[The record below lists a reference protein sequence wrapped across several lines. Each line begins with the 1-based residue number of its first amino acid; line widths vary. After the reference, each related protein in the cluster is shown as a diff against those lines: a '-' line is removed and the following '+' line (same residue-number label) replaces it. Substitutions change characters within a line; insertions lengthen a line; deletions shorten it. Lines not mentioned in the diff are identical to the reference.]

1 MKKIILL
8 LLLLLPFKQAAAK
21 LASFDDASSRY
32 DVSKLHV
39 EIDEEG
45 KSVEIFEQEY
55 TILKESAQNLAASY
69 RMFYNA
75 ASQKIEILEAKSIFQ
90 GKEYKVEKKHIQD
103 KPLFSS
109 PAGFDEMRQ
118 ILIAFPNTSL
128 GAKIYLKYKTTTFKV
143 PFEKFYG
150 DQFSFGA
157 NEYDVNRIITINSAL
172 PLHLAVQD
180 PKGSLRINKD
190 KKDNFHQLTVE
201 LIKPIY
207 TAAVNESGKPSD
219 KYFTY
224 VTVSSLKSW
233 PEFAKKNYH
242 DYAKIYQQEL
252 PPLFE
257 EIRKNASQ
265 KTGEVA
271 QLSSIISALQDEI
284 RYLGDWKTVD
294 GGFKPRDFS
303 EIAKSRVG
311 DCKDY
316 ASSLVAIA
324 SKLGYKANIVIVT
337 RGVSNSSSSKLPV
350 QEFNHAMAKVVG
362 KNNQVYWLDPTN
374 VQTMV
379 DGIFP
384 DIAGKKVLVLDELNA
399 SYEQI
404 PTIDPKHASI
414 TSSQEITPMA
424 NNWFKISGESV
435 LKNEMAQ
442 PITGIGLYASMANIK
457 DSLLDSISQTSLTDK
472 NDKHISLASLNS
484 RLVEDINIKYSFK
497 QDNKTVNTNLGKA
510 FALDYARFSPIL
522 DASEEWVGDVYIDTP
537 RTTEI
542 KRVFKG
548 IKVENPESLD
558 FVVDTKW
565 LNYERKFK
573 HENNDLVMQ
582 EKYIL
587 YKSYIDNEDLK
598 GKEFKKLQ
606 HELNQYVKGSM
617 LVFSKM

>member
-1 MKKIILL
+1 
-8 LLLLLPFKQAAAK
+8 
-21 LASFDDASSRY
+21 
-32 DVSKLHV
+32 
-39 EIDEEG
+39 
-45 KSVEIFEQEY
+45 
-55 TILKESAQNLAASY
+55 
-69 RMFYNA
+69 
-75 ASQKIEILEAKSIFQ
+75 
-90 GKEYKVEKKHIQD
+90 
-103 KPLFSS
+103 
-109 PAGFDEMRQ
+109 
-118 ILIAFPNTSL
+118 
-128 GAKIYLKYKTTTFKV
+128 
-143 PFEKFYG
+143 
-150 DQFSFGA
+150 
-157 NEYDVNRIITINSAL
+157 
-172 PLHLAVQD
+172 
-180 PKGSLRINKD
+180 
-190 KKDNFHQLTVE
+190 
-201 LIKPIY
+201 
-207 TAAVNESGKPSD
+207 
-219 KYFTY
+219 
-224 VTVSSLKSW
+224 
-233 PEFAKKNYH
+233 
-242 DYAKIYQQEL
+242 
-252 PPLFE
+252 
-257 EIRKNASQ
+257 
-265 KTGEVA
+265 
-271 QLSSIISALQDEI
+271 
-284 RYLGDWKTVD
+284 
-294 GGFKPRDFS
+294 
-303 EIAKSRVG
+303 
-311 DCKDY
+311 
-316 ASSLVAIA
+316 
-324 SKLGYKANIVIVT
+324 
-337 RGVSNSSSSKLPV
+337 V